1 MTLKLGELAQ
11 ALGVRLEGDGSVE
24 ISKLNE
30 IQVAAS
36 DEISFISNPKYLKYA
51 KTTHAAALI
60 VPEDLEIEFPGLL
73 RSANPKQTM
82 LKALQLLNQKERL
95 ICPGIHGSA
104 VVHPSVEV
112 PATTEVGPGV
122 FIDADV
128 KLGENLIIE
137 ANSVIGS
144 GCVLGEGTHIY
155 PNAVLYDESILGKGC
170 IIHSCAVIGSDGFG
184 FAVEADKIEKIPQ
197 TGNVILGDEVEIGAN
212 CAIDRGSIGS
222 TMIGNGTKLDNQV
235 HIAHNVRIGKNC
247 FLTAH
252 VAIAGSTDLGDR
264 VQMGGQSAIVGH
276 LKVGNDV
283 TIASRGGVTHDI
295 PDGTMV
301 SGFPARPH
309 RDELKIE
316 AILKK
321 LPELY
326 KTVKMLEKQVNKD

>member
-11 ALGVRLEGDGSVE
+11 ALDARLEGDGSVE

-51 KTTHAAALI
+51 ETTHAAALI
-60 VPEDLEIEFPGLL
+60 VSEDMDIEFKNLL
-73 RSANPKQTM
+73 RTSNPQKAMQ
-82 LKALQLLNQKERL
+82 KALQLLNYKER
-95 ICPGIHGSA
+95 IQRPGIHASA
-104 VVHPSVEV
+104 IVHPSVQIPESV
-112 PATTEVGPGV
+112 EIGSGV
-122 FIDADV
+122 FIDEAV
-128 KLGENLIIE
+128 KLGENVIIE
-137 ANSVIGS
+137 ANAVIGN
-144 GCVLGEGTHIY
+144 GCVIGEGSRLY
-155 PNAVLYDESILGKGC
+155 PNVVLYEDSVLGRDC
-170 IIHSCAVIGSDGFG
+170 IIHSCSVIGSDGFG
-184 FAVEADKIEKIPQ
+184 FAVESGKIEKIPQ

-212 CAIDRGSIGS
+212 CAIDRGSIGPTS
-222 TMIGNGTKLDNQV
+222 IGNGTKLDNQV

-264 VQMGGQSAIVGH
+264 VQMGGQSGVIGH

-283 TIASRGGVTHDI
+283 SIATRGGVTRDI

-309 RDELKIE
+309 RDELRIE

>member
-11 ALGVRLEGDGSVE
+11 ALGARLEGDGSVE

-51 KTTHAAALI
+51 ETTQAAALI
-60 VPEDLEIEFPGLL
+60 VPEDLEIDFPHLI
-73 RSANPKQTM
+73 RSANPKQAM
-82 LKALQLLNQKERL
+82 LKALQLLNQKPRL
-95 ICPGIHGSA
+95 ASPG
-104 VVHPSVEV
+104 VHPSAILHPSVNV
-112 PATTEVGPGV
+112 PDSAEIGPGV
-122 FIDADV
+122 VVEEDV
-128 KLGENLIIE
+128 KLGENIIIE
-137 ANSVIGS
+137 ANTVIGS
-144 GCVLGEGTHIY
+144 GCTIGEGSHLY
-155 PNAVLYDESILGKGC
+155 PNVVLYNESLLGQNC

-184 FAVEADKIEKIPQ
+184 FAVEAGQIEKIPQ
-197 TGNVILGDEVEIGAN
+197 TGNVILGDDVEIGAN
-212 CAIDRGSIGS
+212 CAIDRGSIGPTS
-222 TMIGNGTKLDNQV
+222 IGDGTKLDNQV

-247 FLTAH
+247 FLTAQ

-264 VQMGGQSAIVGH
+264 VQMGGQSGVIGH

-283 TIASRGGVTHDI
+283 SIATRGGVTHDI

-301 SGFPARPH
+301 SGFPARLH
-309 RDELKIE
+309 RDELRIE

-326 KTVKMLEKQVNKD
+326 KTVKMLEKQLNKD